1 MMVLVSHVDVLQMFC
16 DLRKKRMSVG
26 NDELGKIEGHQKG
39 FYGDGVGM
47 LRHGKAWEGDVLQV
61 S

>member
-1 MMVLVSHVDVLQMFC
+1 MMVSHVDVLQMFC
-16 DLRKKRMSVG
+16 DLRNKRMSVG

-39 FYGDGVGM
+39 FYGFSALEM
-47 LRHGKAWEGDVLQV
+47 LRHGKACEGDFLQV